1 MSFRKEIKYKL
12 SNLNLQ
18 ILKSSL
24 LEDGMKYLYPKR
36 KVTSCYFDT
45 NNLDFFH
52 ESINGIL
59 PRYKFRIRSYD
70 DKDIFHE
77 ETKISSI
84 EGRFKTSKKLSKDN
98 AIHYIENGIF
108 FKGYGK
114 IKSKLEIS
122 YIREY
127 YIYKNCRLTFD
138 YEISYLQKS
147 GLKQKKSYDE
157 LNVMELKTSIYQD
170 GSFLEGLFSFQSSS
184 FSKYARGIT
193 KCNLVSNSL
202 LHQ

>member
-12 SNLNLQ
+12 SHLNLQ
-18 ILKSSL
+18 ILQSSL
-24 LEDGMKYLYPKR
+24 FEDGMKSIYPKR
-36 KVTSCYFDT
+36 KVSSCYFDT

-70 DKDIFHE
+70 DKDIFYQ

-84 EGRFKTSKKLSKDN
+84 EGRFKSSEKISKEK
-98 AIHYIENGIF
+98 AFHYIKNGIL

-122 YIREY
+122 YMREY
-127 YIYKNCRLTFD
+127 YIYKNCRLT
-138 YEISYLQKS
+138 
-147 GLKQKKSYDE
+147 
-157 LNVMELKTSIYQD
+157 
-170 GSFLEGLFSFQSSS
+170 
-184 FSKYARGIT
+184 
-193 KCNLVSNSL
+193 
-202 LHQ
+202 

>member
-24 LEDGMKYLYPKR
+24 FEDGMKYLYPKR
-36 KVTSCYFDT
+36 RVTSCYFDT

-70 DKDIFHE
+70 DKDIFHQE
-77 ETKISSI
+77 IKISST
-84 EGRFKTSKKLSKDN
+84 EGRFKSSKKLSKEKALD
-98 AIHYIENGIF
+98 YMQNGIF

-114 IKSKLEIS
+114 IKAKLEIS
-122 YIREY
+122 YMREY

-138 YEISYLQKS
+138 YEISYLKKS
-147 GLKQKKSYDE
+147 GIKQKKSLDE
-157 LNVMELKTSIYQD
+157 LNVMELKTSIDQD

-184 FSKYARGIT
+184 FSKYVRGIS
-193 KCNLVSNSL
+193 KSNFISNSY
-202 LHQ
+202 